1 VQSGDGNQRWGATY
15 SVIWLEFIS
24 LSKTST
30 AMTGLFSTNSCNTQV
45 LLFQH
50 CDSHLL
56 CTVQRVR
63 TTSIWV
69 WRLILSYHSHTIPD
83 WPTPMDKYL
92 QVQER
97 NHLYKVPNMMV
108 WKTKHAGNHWGVSP
122 QWYTNLG
129 SVSSSINTCWYQ
141 HHALW
146 SMHPSKDCY
155 AQHCCSQSRCNPHKV
170 CTHFIPCVH
179 LASCTHEGLNCARC

>member
-1 VQSGDGNQRWGATY
+1 MWTLMVWGQLSWRSHREWADRIWPWYFDKKIYNWRCTCAQIQWEGQQLLWAGLQLPSNEDSYPCSPAPWSNCTIQHALHHQHWEHSASTKLNKNCGTAEQQVMLVQSGDGNQRWGATY

-63 TTSIWV
+63 TSSIWV

-83 WPTPMDKYL
+83 
-92 QVQER
+92 
-97 NHLYKVPNMMV
+97 
-108 WKTKHAGNHWGVSP
+108 
-122 QWYTNLG
+122 
-129 SVSSSINTCWYQ
+129 
-141 HHALW
+141 
-146 SMHPSKDCY
+146 
-155 AQHCCSQSRCNPHKV
+155 
-170 CTHFIPCVH
+170 
-179 LASCTHEGLNCARC
+179 